1 MALTMVTPGSYFSMQ
16 LSSMTPQKH
25 ICSAVQNNSQ
35 QGILSAHLIQLLWSS
50 SGPSVLMFF
59 IYGLLVF
66 WILGS
71 SFSRPLF
78 HQLNH
83 LSLHYDSPWKAGMLT
98 SLPSLSPL
106 FTDLLLFLL
115 ELFGFQHTILLK
127 LSLPKLLLPSLSLN
141 SLEISSPWADWSN
154 RYLLITLHLRCLSYG
169 ICLYSLLRQFL
180 FSIFYWLFSPL
191 TTTKMLVFTPEARS
205 SYFYSFHIES
215 YLDNFIYIN
224 TLENYFQIYIYIMP
238 ISRLFFWGPGSRL
251 QIKILLIISHAS
263 PVCNI

>member
-1 MALTMVTPGSYFSMQ
+1 MALTMVTPGSYCSMQ

-25 ICSAVQNNSQ
+25 ICSAVQNHSQ
-35 QGILSAHLIQLLWSS
+35 QGILSAHLSQLLRPS

-59 IYGLLVF
+59 LYVLLVF

-71 SFSRPLF
+71 SFSRTLF

-83 LSLHYDSPWKAGMLT
+83 PWKAGMLT

-106 FTDLLLFLL
+106 FTNLLLFLL

-141 SLEISSPWADWSN
+141 SLEIFSPWPDWSN
-154 RYLLITLHLRCLSYG
+154 RYLLITPHLRCLSYG
-169 ICLYSLLRQFL
+169 ICLYSLRRQFL
-180 FSIFYWLFSPL
+180 FSIFFWLFSPL

-215 YLDNFIYIN
+215 DLDNFIYIN